1 MLDEERKRLERD
13 IYNRQTNMERPQ
25 FASYWDADLY
35 RRMHAFAYDRQVED
49 LGARFMTDRKVL
61 VLGAGNS
68 EAKFALRFSSDV
80 HALNISERAVT
91 ELKKAVPEA
100 HSFVGDAEKLDLSER
115 YDVVLCKSIL
125 HHLHPI
131 EDVLASIRRVLTTD
145 GHLVIVAEPGLL
157 NPFAAA
163 ARRFAPSQQHT
174 PGEKAFVF
182 SRLRKQLARDYVI
195 EVEHYHF
202 IASML
207 LPYAAKKVP
216 ALRPL
221 ANALLQPSLQLEA
234 LLRMAPGVDDLCWV
248 MAGAYRAR

>member
-1 MLDEERKRLERD
+1 
-13 IYNRQTNMERPQ
+13 
-25 FASYWDADLY
+25 
-35 RRMHAFAYDRQVED
+35 V
-49 LGARFMTDRKVL
+49 
-61 VLGAGNS
+61 
-68 EAKFALRFSSDV
+68 
-80 HALNISERAVT
+80 
-91 ELKKAVPEA
+91 
-100 HSFVGDAEKLDLSER
+100 HSFVGAAERLDLDER
-115 YDVVLCKSIL
+115 YDVVLCRSIL

-131 EDVLASIRRVLTTD
+131 EDVLSSIRRVLTAG

-182 SRLRKQLARDYVI
+182 SRLRKQLTRDYVV

-207 LPYAAKKVP
+207 WPYAVKKLP

-234 LLRMAPGVDDLCWV
+234 LLRMAPGVADLCWV